1 MDSAFWVV
9 KSSEMFAILSGSGNE
24 CLLWSTRAGSGSS
37 HTNIIIYSLHGFI
50 VSAKGLLIYKSDE
63 TT

>member
-1 MDSAFWVV
+1 MSA
-9 KSSEMFAILSGSGNE
+9 SSDWLEQVWEAVILI
-24 CLLWSTRAGSGSS
+24 LLYTL
-37 HTNIIIYSLHGFI
+37 LHGFI